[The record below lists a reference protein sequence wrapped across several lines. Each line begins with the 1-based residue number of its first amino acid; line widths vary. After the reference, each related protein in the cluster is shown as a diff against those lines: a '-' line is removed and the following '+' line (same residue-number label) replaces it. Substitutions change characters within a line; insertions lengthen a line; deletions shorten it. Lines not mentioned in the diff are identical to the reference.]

1 MKQPITPERARRLL
15 RLVTG
20 AAVATAAILVGVKL
34 GAWQVTGS
42 VSLLSSMVDS
52 VMDILASLINFF
64 AVRHALQPADREHRF
79 GHGKA
84 EPLAA
89 LGQAAFITGSGV
101 FIVVEA
107 VGRLIDPQPIE
118 RGLVG
123 IGVMVF
129 AIVVSVLLVAFQRYV
144 VRLTGSTAVRA
155 DSVHYASDVLVN
167 AGVIGSLVLVLTLGW
182 VYVDSIVAL
191 AIAGFVIYSAVRIAR
206 DALNHLM
213 DRELP
218 ERDRRRILDIVQAH
232 PKVTDCHDRRT
243 RSAGLK
249 AFIQVHVE
257 MEGTL
262 TLLEAHDI
270 SDEVEANI
278 REAFP
283 NAEVIIHADPE
294 GLEEEM
300 PTFARL

>member
-1 MKQPITPERARRLL
+1 M
-15 RLVTG
+15 
-20 AAVATAAILVGVKL
+20 
-34 GAWQVTGS
+34 
-42 VSLLSSMVDS
+42 
-52 VMDILASLINFF
+52 
-64 AVRHALQPADREHRF
+64 
-79 GHGKA
+79 
-84 EPLAA
+84 
-89 LGQAAFITGSGV
+89 
-101 FIVVEA
+101 
-107 VGRLIDPQPIE
+107 
-118 RGLVG
+118 
-123 IGVMVF
+123 
-129 AIVVSVLLVAFQRYV
+129 
-144 VRLTGSTAVRA
+144 
-155 DSVHYASDVLVN
+155 HYASDVLVN
-167 AGVIGSLVLVLTLGW
+167 VGVIGSLVLVLTLGW
-182 VYVDSIVAL
+182 VYVDSIVAI

-232 PKVTDCHDRRT
+232 PKVTDCHDLRT
-243 RSAGLK
+243 RSAGLN

-278 REAFP
+278 RKAFP